1 MHFKLLIGTVVSAV
15 GLSSASAITT
25 VAGYSFQDNAFA
37 DSVLASSGTYTLA
50 GAASLSAAVTGSS
63 LTKYAFSS
71 STGAA
76 LDGANIQLGFT
87 DNYLV
92 NGAGFDLALFE
103 YGTASTFA
111 VTIGGIT
118 HNYLTSGTGFTTSIG
133 GPTLQVNVAQINLD
147 DFGAASGAQFSSILI
162 GMGILPNLPTLGVVG
177 ALNSTPVQTQAVPD
191 AGSTLSML
199 GAALAGLGLLKRKF

>member
-25 VAGYSFQDNAFA
+25 FAGYSFQDNAFA
-37 DSVLASSGTYTLA
+37 DSVLASSGAYTWA

-71 STGAA
+71 SSGAT
-76 LDGANIQLGFT
+76 LQLGFT

-103 YGTASTFA
+103 YGTTSTFA

-118 HNYLTSGTGFTTSIG
+118 HNYSSVGTGFTTSIG

-162 GMGILPNLPTLGVVG
+162 GMGILPNLPTLGVAG
-177 ALNSTPVQTQAVPD
+177 ALNSAPVQTQAVPD
-191 AGSTLSML
+191 AGSTLSLL
-199 GAALAGLGLLKRKF
+199 GAALVGLGLLKRKF